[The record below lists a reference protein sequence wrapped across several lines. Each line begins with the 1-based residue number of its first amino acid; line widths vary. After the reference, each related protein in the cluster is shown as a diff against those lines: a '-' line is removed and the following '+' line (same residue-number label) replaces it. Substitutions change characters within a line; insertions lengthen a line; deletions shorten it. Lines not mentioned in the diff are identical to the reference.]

1 MREKE
6 RQTDRKREG
15 DRASERERE
24 RDSKGD
30 REIEIYI
37 YREREKKR
45 DTHTQETDRPT
56 KNTQTNAC
64 IPDIGIS
71 CSTSDQSYLK
81 LLIVSFCRSSTLNS
95 YGDERQI
102 MDKI

>member
-6 RQTDRKREG
+6 REIARET
-15 DRASERERE
+15 ERLR
-24 RDSKGD
+24 
-30 REIEIYI
+30 

-56 KNTQTNAC
+56 KNRQTNVC

-71 CSTSDQSYLK
+71 CSTSEQSYLK
-81 LLIVSFCRSSTLNS
+81 LLIVSFCRSSTLHS